1 MRRVINV
8 SRSGFTLF
16 EILLV
21 LALIGLLS
29 SLFVLNIGSL
39 LRDGELET
47 LEREYWRAVESA
59 RAGAVFKQQAHFLEW
74 DADESQFLVKAG
86 SSVESFPVSLDSSGN
101 YEIDVLFEEVAA
113 ENSYLL
119 IRGELVA
126 VREIVTVG
134 FFPDGTCSPYTVSL
148 QVEDF
153 VTRFQMDP
161 WTGVELV
168 NPHSGEESAI

>member
-1 MRRVINV
+1 MRPD
-8 SRSGFTLF
+8 RSARNGFTLF

-59 RAGAVFKQQAHFLEW
+59 RSNAVFKQQAHFLEW
-74 DADESQFLVKAG
+74 DGKESRFLVKSPGNVETFDVDLG
-86 SSVESFPVSLDSSGN
+86 SMDGMDVE
-101 YEIDVLFEEVAA
+101 VLFEEIAP
-113 ENSYLL
+113 ENSYVL

-126 VREIVTVG
+126 VREIVNVG
-134 FFPDGTCSPYTVSL
+134 FFPDGTCSPFSVTFKVA
-148 QVEDF
+148 DF

-168 NPHSGEESAI
+168 NPNEDGQSI